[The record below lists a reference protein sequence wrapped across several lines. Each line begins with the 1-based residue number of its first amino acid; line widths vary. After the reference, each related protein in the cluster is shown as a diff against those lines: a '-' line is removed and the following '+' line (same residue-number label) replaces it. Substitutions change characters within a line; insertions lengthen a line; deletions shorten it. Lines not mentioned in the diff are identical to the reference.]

1 MTTQQLGNLNNE
13 QIKMKTAEYQ
23 GIQAEVQKT
32 PFRYPLHRLA
42 ELLHASVSIYSN
54 TKLCVKDN

>member
-13 QIKMKTAEYQ
+13 QIKMKTTEYQ

-32 PFRYPLHRLA
+32 PFLYPLQRLA
-42 ELLHASVSIYSN
+42 CMHQFQSTQTQNYA
-54 TKLCVKDN
+54 